1 MKEQIAQ
8 EWIFDSQNAKM
19 MDQNLFTKFIFR
31 VAHQWATSID
41 LNEYC
46 ELLNKVYSRIIH
58 KKVVRS
64 NGRCDTA
71 FPSIQVSINQ
81 DKQAQNEEFGEN
93 EWESCDENEGEDE
106 TYTYD
111 VRDNGKRY
119 KQKKNEPAPEA
130 TEETKDVFLTARD
143 PFYFKESVM
152 FFEPNEKGTIECAP
166 PSLEDFEYDVLTEQ
180 SNVFPLGYP
189 TE

>member
-93 EWESCDENEGEDE
+93 EWESCDEDEGED
-106 TYTYD
+106 
-111 VRDNGKRY
+111 
-119 KQKKNEPAPEA
+119 
-130 TEETKDVFLTARD
+130 
-143 PFYFKESVM
+143 
-152 FFEPNEKGTIECAP
+152 
-166 PSLEDFEYDVLTEQ
+166 
-180 SNVFPLGYP
+180 
-189 TE
+189 